1 MEREFS
7 VLSKLLAE
15 TSFETGYESVAE
27 KYFSLLWDKYG
38 AIAEKALQTIYHQNM
53 FGNHNVLKH
62 VLFIVGNTSA
72 DRRANLEV
80 IPLAGISNP
89 DIEIQDLSVKCLE
102 AWEDRKYL
110 PALTNLRD
118 KTGVLWFKNHIDD
131 VIQNLAEI

>member
-1 MEREFS
+1 
-7 VLSKLLAE
+7 
-15 TSFETGYESVAE
+15 
-27 KYFSLLWDKYG
+27 
-38 AIAEKALQTIYHQNM
+38 M

-72 DRRANLEV
+72 DRRANLEE

-102 AWEDRKYL
+102 AWEDKKYL
-110 PALTNLRD
+110 HILTNLRD
-118 KTGVLWFKNHIDD
+118 KTGALWIKNHIDD

>member
-27 KYFSLLWDKYG
+27 KYFNLLWDEYG

-53 FGNHNVLKH
+53 LGNHNVLKH

-118 KTGVLWFKNHIDD
+118 KTGVLWFKNYIDD
-131 VIQNLAEI
+131 VIQNFAEI

>member
-27 KYFSLLWDKYG
+27 KYFNLLWDKYG

-53 FGNHNVLKH
+53 LGNQ
-62 VLFIVGNTSA
+62 
-72 DRRANLEV
+72 V

-102 AWEDRKYL
+102 AWEDKKYL
-110 PALTNLRD
+110 SVLTNLRD
-118 KTGVLWFKNHIDD
+118 KTGVLWFKNYIDD
-131 VIQNLAEI
+131 VIQNFAEI